1 MPATSTVSRAVPE
14 LVSVNCC
21 APLVVANTCS
31 PKSWPAGLKL
41 AHGAGGSSSRPIR
54 SPIVSVNHTLPS
66 GPAVIPWSLLWALI
80 PLLNSVTVPLGVIR
94 PIRWWSSSVN
104 HRLPSEPAA
113 IPTGLLSV
121 VIRPL
126 NSVMAPLGVIRP
138 IRSLDCSVN
147 HTLPSRPVVI
157 PKGRLWAVGIGY
169 SVMAPSGEIRP
180 IRPPKYSVNHTLP
193 SGPAVIWS
201 GPPPVVIPL
210 LNTVVVPDG
219 VIRPI
224 RPPKM
229 SVNHRL
235 PSEPAAIP
243 GRSPPSAVVPLLNS
257 VMVPDGVI
265 RPIRPPSDELPSVN
279 HRLPSG
285 PVATPNGPLSG
296 ERANSV
302 MSPGAADTG
311 PAPITCNAP
320 NPTASPASNRAYRC
334 RPTPRR
340 DAARALIIIP
350 RSNLSGDEDRQGA
363 R

>member
-113 IPTGLLSV
+113 IPSGSLPEVIPLLNSVTAPVRVIRPIRPRPSANHKLPSEPAAIPNGLLSV
-121 VIRPL
+121 VIPL
-126 NSVMAPLGVIRP
+126 LTSVMAPLGVIRP

-180 IRPPKYSVNHTLP
+180 IRPPK
-193 SGPAVIWS
+193 I
-201 GPPPVVIPL
+201 
-210 LNTVVVPDG
+210 
-219 VIRPI
+219 
-224 RPPKM
+224 

-235 PSEPAAIP
+235 PSGPAAISC
-243 GRSPPSAVVPLLNS
+243 RSPPSAVVPLLNS

-311 PAPITCNAP
+311 PAPITCNVP